1 MKTLPDPFC
10 GRTRREFLWQSGSGF
25 TGLALTSLLA
35 GDGFLGQQAVA
46 ADGITRFAQGNG
58 THFPAKAKNVIFLYM
73 YGGPSQVDTFDHK
86 PKMKGLDGK
95 TVKVKTKGRGGEKN
109 EGRIVEPRWD
119 FKQYGQSGAAVSDL
133 FPHLATCV
141 DEMLFLKSMTADSP
155 LHGSAMLQMNT
166 GSILSGD
173 PSLGSWVN
181 YGLGSVNQDLPGFVV
196 MLDPRGG
203 PISGAKNWAS
213 GYMPA
218 NYQATLLRSR
228 GTPIL
233 NLDRPAHISAQ
244 HQRRLLDLMRDYNLG
259 HQAANAHN
267 SALAARIESYELAF
281 RMQSAAPEATN
292 IAGEPRETK
301 ELYGLH
307 QKDTA
312 SFGRQCLLARRLV
325 ERGVRFVQIYS
336 GGNHIQTTWDAHEDL
351 VRNHG
356 SRARE
361 TDQPIAALI
370 KDLKRRGMLEETL
383 IVWGGEFGRQPTA
396 EYATGT
402 GRDHNSFGFTMWMAG
417 GGVRGGQSI
426 GETDE
431 LGSAVVDRPFH
442 VRNLHATILQLMGMD
457 PNHLTYFYGGL
468 DRKLVGPAGAS
479 PIAGA
484 IA

>member
-1 MKTLPDPFC
+1 
-10 GRTRREFLWQSGSGF
+10 
-25 TGLALTSLLA
+25 
-35 GDGFLGQQAVA
+35 
-46 ADGITRFAQGNG
+46 
-58 THFPAKAKNVIFLYM
+58 
-73 YGGPSQVDTFDHK
+73 
-86 PKMKGLDGK
+86 
-95 TVKVKTKGRGGEKN
+95 
-109 EGRIVEPRWD
+109 
-119 FKQYGQSGAAVSDL
+119 
-133 FPHLATCV
+133 
-141 DEMLFLKSMTADSP
+141 
-155 LHGSAMLQMNT
+155 
-166 GSILSGD
+166 
-173 PSLGSWVN
+173 
-181 YGLGSVNQDLPGFVV
+181 
-196 MLDPRGG
+196 
-203 PISGAKNWAS
+203 
-213 GYMPA
+213 
-218 NYQATLLRSR
+218 
-228 GTPIL
+228 
-233 NLDRPAHISAQ
+233 
-244 HQRRLLDLMRDYNLG
+244 MRDYNLG